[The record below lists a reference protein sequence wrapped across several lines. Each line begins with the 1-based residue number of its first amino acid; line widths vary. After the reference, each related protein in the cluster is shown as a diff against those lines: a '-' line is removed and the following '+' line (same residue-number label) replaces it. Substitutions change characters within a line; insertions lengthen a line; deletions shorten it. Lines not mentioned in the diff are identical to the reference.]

1 MRIVEHIIPKCFD
14 VFINDCGAYEANSS
28 ICILHIS
35 FRSGKNAKDNS
46 ETSKMPQKN
55 RENKPVSRLC
65 QYQQSFL

>member
-1 MRIVEHIIPKCFD
+1 MSQQNPLTFMLTV
-14 VFINDCGAYEANSS
+14 VFP
-28 ICILHIS
+28 ILGVASKSLIFS
-35 FRSGKNAKDNS
+35 NLNGILILAT